1 MIQRIQSLFL
11 LMTSAAFGL
20 LFVWPFAL
28 SEKKDS
34 TLFADNV
41 YNVQDHILLIIMA
54 FIGCLT
60 ALVAIFL
67 FKNRK
72 AQSKVTYFPIIL
84 SILIPVMAFVFFTNT
99 SSTSSVQAEDIQDQA
114 GMYLPAISLIFG
126 LLALRFINKDDKLV
140 KSMDR
145 LR

>member
-11 LMTSAAFGL
+11 LLTSAAFGL
-20 LFVWPFAL
+20 LFIWPFAL
-28 SEKKDS
+28 SEKKDN

-41 YNVQDHILLIIMA
+41 FNVQDHILLIIMTLT
-54 FIGCLT
+54 GCLT
-60 ALVAIFL
+60 AFVAIFL
-67 FKNRK
+67 FRNRK
-72 AQSKVTYFPIIL
+72 VQSKVTYFPIIL

-99 SSTSSVQAEDIQDQA
+99 SSTSVVQAEDIQDQA
-114 GMYLPAISLIFG
+114 GMYLPAVSLIFG
-126 LLALRFINKDDKLV
+126 LLALRYINKDDKLV